1 MSTGDGPTTLATV
14 NRLISAARRGEEQN
28 LNTYGIYSD
37 ITTHGGLRNLL
48 SSMSA
53 NISDHLAKL
62 EHLERTVSEANF
74 DRNKVASLSI
84 PDHEVEYAFDASMEY
99 KDFLREIHRREEAVV
114 TLYDTLASISSD
126 DEVRFYFE
134 RMAEDGRKHMWLAKD
149 RSDLEAL
156 L

>member
-1 MSTGDGPTTLATV
+1 MSTGDARSILATV
-14 NRLISAARRGEEQN
+14 TRIIGTAREREEQN

-48 SSMSA
+48 SSISA
-53 NISDHLAKL
+53 NIRDHLAKL
-62 EHLERTVSEANF
+62 DHLERTVSEDDF
-74 DRNKVASLSI
+74 DRDKVASLSI
-84 PDHEVEYAFDASMEY
+84 PDHEVEYAFDATMEY
-99 KDFLREIHRREEAVV
+99 KDFLREIYRREEAIV
-114 TLYDTLASISSD
+114 TLYDTLASIAAD
-126 DEVRFYFE
+126 DETRFYFE